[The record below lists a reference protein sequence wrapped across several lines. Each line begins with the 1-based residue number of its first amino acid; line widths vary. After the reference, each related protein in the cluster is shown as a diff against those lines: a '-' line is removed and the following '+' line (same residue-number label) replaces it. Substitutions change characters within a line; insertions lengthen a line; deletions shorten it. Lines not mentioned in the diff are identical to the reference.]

1 MTGFAERMFQLGLEA
16 LAEQERQVAEVRTRG
31 SALLAAGAVIA
42 SLLVKPVFQEN
53 HSHDALE
60 TFAAVVGL
68 LGASGLLVFVVMLL
82 RPYELGFTINA
93 PATYHVLWDDGI
105 LGQPMMDLALADA
118 FEKRREMNS
127 GIVGRLSLFL
137 GLALGALV
145 LETAGLAAAVCARL
159 VAMADR
165 PINTPSPPSNP
176 ANAPAPGSIPKLPQT
191 IFNLEKKGGSSHGL
205 GVRRKRRK

>member
-42 SLLVKPVFQEN
+42 SLLVKPVFQEG
-53 HSHDALE
+53 HSHEALE
-60 TFAAVVGL
+60 TFATVVGL
-68 LGASGLLVFVVMLL
+68 LGAGGLLVCVVMLL

-93 PATYHVLWDDGI
+93 PVTYHALWDDGV
-105 LGQPMMDLALADA
+105 LEQPMMDLALADA

-127 GIVGRLSLFL
+127 GVVGRLSLFL

-145 LETAGLAAAVCARL
+145 LETAGLAAAAAL
-159 VAMADR
+159 
-165 PINTPSPPSNP
+165 
-176 ANAPAPGSIPKLPQT
+176 GS
-191 IFNLEKKGGSSHGL
+191 
-205 GVRRKRRK
+205 